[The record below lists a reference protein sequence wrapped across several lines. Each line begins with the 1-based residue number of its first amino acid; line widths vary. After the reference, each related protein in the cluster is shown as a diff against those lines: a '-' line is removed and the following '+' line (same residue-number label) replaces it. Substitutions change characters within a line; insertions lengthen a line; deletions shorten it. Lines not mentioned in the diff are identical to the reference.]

1 VAENIMASA
10 TYRSDIEIFMENLF
24 FLGSGWVKIAA
35 IPVWSVK
42 QTIHEG
48 ERPGNRS
55 GNSAV

>member
-1 VAENIMASA
+1 MASA
-10 TYRSDIEIFMENLF
+10 TLRSDLEIFMENLF